1 MKKTTLLLSALLL
14 VFACDLDEK
23 EQAPAPSKTELL
35 TNGNQKSWYIYS
47 SVPEDPCAS
56 ASDDTWTFSADGSFA
71 YDHGAVT
78 EDEAG
83 ECGDLIN
90 FEGTWAF
97 STDETAI
104 TIVALRATGSTENMD
119 PLTIVSAIITTLTS
133 DKLVITAIGD
143 SGSVELRKR

>member
-1 MKKTTLLLSALLL
+1 MKKTTLILSVLFLI
-14 VFACDLDEK
+14 FACDKDEK
-23 EQAPAPSKTELL
+23 EQGPAPSKTELL
-35 TNGNQKSWYIYS
+35 TAGNQKSWYVYS
-47 SVPEDPCAS
+47 STPEDPCAS
-56 ASDDTWTFSADGSFA
+56 ASDDTWTFSTDGSFA

-78 EDEAG
+78 DDEEG

-97 STDETAI
+97 SADEAAI

>member
-1 MKKTTLLLSALLL
+1 MIEDGEQEWNRRMDTL
-14 VFACDLDEK
+14 
-23 EQAPAPSKTELL
+23 Q
-35 TNGNQKSWYIYS
+35 
-47 SVPEDPCAS
+47 
-56 ASDDTWTFSADGSFA
+56 
-71 YDHGAVT
+71 
-78 EDEAG
+78 DEAG

-104 TIVALRATGSTENMD
+104 TIVALRATGSTEDMD